1 MYFNE
6 PGPAS
11 AAVSLVF
18 VFVFVFVFVIVFP
31 IVFLMTEAD
40 PAAVSLPLNWLVA
53 L

>member
-6 PGPAS
+6 PRPAS
-11 AAVSLVF
+11 AAVSL
-18 VFVFVFVFVIVFP
+18 VFVFVFVIVFP

>member
-11 AAVSLVF
+11 AAVSL
-18 VFVFVFVFVIVFP
+18 VFVFVFVIVFP

-40 PAAVSLPLNWLVA
+40 PAAVSLPLNWLDA

>member
-11 AAVSLVF
+11 AAVSL
-18 VFVFVFVFVIVFP
+18 VFVFVIVFP

-40 PAAVSLPLNWLVA
+40 PAAVSLPLNWLDA